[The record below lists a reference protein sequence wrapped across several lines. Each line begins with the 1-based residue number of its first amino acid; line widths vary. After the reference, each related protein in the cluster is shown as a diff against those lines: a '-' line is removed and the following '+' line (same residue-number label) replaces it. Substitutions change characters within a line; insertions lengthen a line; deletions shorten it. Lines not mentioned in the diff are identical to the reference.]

1 MDNVRVIFIRSTDSS
16 SNEAPTKM
24 SLTIGSRRFQIDAAV
39 RFSELPPIKGADVI
53 PINRP
58 HDEKGEGV
66 DR

>member
-1 MDNVRVIFIRSTDSS
+1 MDNVRVIPIRSADSG
-16 SNEAPTKM
+16 SNSAPTKM
-24 SLTIGSRRFQIDAAV
+24 FLTIGSRRFQIDAAV

-58 HDEKGEGV
+58 HDKEGEGV